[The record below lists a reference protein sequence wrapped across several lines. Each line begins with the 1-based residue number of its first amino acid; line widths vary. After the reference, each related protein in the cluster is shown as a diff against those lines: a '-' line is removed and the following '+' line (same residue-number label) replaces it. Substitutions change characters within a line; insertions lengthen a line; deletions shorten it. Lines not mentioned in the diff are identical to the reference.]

1 MTTIAKPACPPIDK
15 LIGVAQSEVT
25 SLVDEGVEIE
35 GTIRIKN
42 AQAILITGTVIG
54 NIESN
59 GAVVINTTGEVRGSI
74 NAKALQIAGRVVR
87 EKDTD
92 MINVDGPLVLQE
104 TAYLGCDAE
113 SVGVQMAYGASID
126 GSIRP
131 RKQDGVVVPVQ
142 RVTPAPVVAAPSK
155 PVVAAVSTPAPV
167 SNISSAAPV
176 SLASGNIPSSLIKQP
191 QRQDSEESTDFPRS
205 YSSMQ
210 G

>member
-1 MTTIAKPACPPIDK
+1 MTTTAKTPCPQIDK

-87 EKDTD
+87 DKDTD

-131 RKQDGVVVPVQ
+131 RKEDGVAVPLQ
-142 RVTPAPVVAAPSK
+142 RVTPAAVPVAPAK
-155 PVVAAVSTPAPV
+155 PVVAVVTSSAPVSTP
-167 SNISSAAPV
+167 APV

-191 QRQDSEESTDFPRS
+191 VRQDSTEESTEFPRS